1 MNMNQSA
8 EILSEKHEL
17 SVMIFYQIISAV
29 LFGYTCRL
37 DGPCYFAQYSKIRKI
52 CIHSNQQKFLL

>member
-29 LFGYTCRL
+29 LFGYTWRL
-37 DGPCYFAQYSKIRKI
+37 DRPCYFAQYSKISNI

>member
-29 LFGYTCRL
+29 LFGYTWRL
-37 DGPCYFAQYSKIRKI
+37 DRPCYFAQ
-52 CIHSNQQKFLL
+52 

>member
-17 SVMIFYQIISAV
+17 FFFFFYQIISAV
-29 LFGYTCRL
+29 LFGYTWRL
-37 DGPCYFAQYSKIRKI
+37 DRPCYFAQYSKIHNI
-52 CIHSNQQKFLL
+52 CVHSNQQKFLL

>member
-17 SVMIFYQIISAV
+17 FVMIFYQIISAV
-29 LFGYTCRL
+29 LFGYTWRL
-37 DGPCYFAQYSKIRKI
+37 DRPCYFAQYSKIRKI

>member
-17 SVMIFYQIISAV
+17 FVMIFYQTLSMVFHFSVRFSNV
-29 LFGYTCRL
+29 LPILVR
-37 DGPCYFAQYSKIRKI
+37 
-52 CIHSNQQKFLL
+52 

>member
-1 MNMNQSA
+1 MNMNQSG

-29 LFGYTCRL
+29 LFGYTWRL
-37 DGPCYFAQYSKIRKI
+37 DRPCYFAQYSKIHNI
-52 CIHSNQQKFLL
+52 CVHSNQQIFLL